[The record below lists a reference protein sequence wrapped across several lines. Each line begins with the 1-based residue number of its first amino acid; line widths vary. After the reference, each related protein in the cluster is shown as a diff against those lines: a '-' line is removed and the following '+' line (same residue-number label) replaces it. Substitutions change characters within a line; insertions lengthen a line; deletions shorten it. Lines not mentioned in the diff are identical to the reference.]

1 MRSTHQAGFTLIE
14 VLITVMILG
23 TLTVLAARSMQ
34 QAVQS
39 KVKIQSQIDDV
50 SRMRDTLKIMERDIN
65 LAFHYRDLEK
75 ELNDLIKK
83 YQKPNSQNPPTGGL
97 TPGGFSPG
105 AVNPADSEL
114 AESNPNQAPRQ
125 DPTTHFIGSEDAI
138 HFVTRNNS
146 RMTTQQKYADFTEV
160 SYSVKDCK
168 SLKEEGG
175 SSRCLWRRSHPYLDE
190 DVTAGGTEIVLLENV
205 TEFSLK
211 YLGKGKQDW
220 VTAWRTDQGGDSVTK
235 KNFPLAV
242 EISLTIE
249 KPDKGRSKKYSMQ
262 IVAPLH
268 FPNNPPP
275 PSTGGLNATN

>member
-1 MRSTHQAGFTLIE
+1 
-14 VLITVMILG
+14 MILG

-39 KVKIQSQIDDV
+39 KTKIQTQIDDV
-50 SRMRDTLKIMERDIN
+50 ARMRDTLKIMERDLN

-75 ELNDLIKK
+75 EINQLIKK
-83 YQKPNSQNPPTGGL
+83 YQKPQT
-97 TPGGFSPG
+97 TSPG
-105 AVNPADSEL
+105 APPGFNPA
-114 AESNPNQAPRQ
+114 NPNLFAEDDSLLEGGTAEPKAPRQ
-125 DPTTHFIGSEDAI
+125 DPTTHFIGNEDSI

-146 RMTTQQKYADFTEV
+146 RMTTQQKFADFTEV

-168 SLKEEGG
+168 SLKENGG
-175 SSRCLWRRSHPYLDE
+175 SSKCLWRRSHPYVDD

-205 TEFSLK
+205 TEFALK
-211 YLGKGKQDW
+211 YIGRGKQDW
-220 VTAWRTDQGGDSVTK
+220 VSSWRSDDGGDGVTK
-235 KNFPLAV
+235 GNFPLAV

-249 KPDKGRSKKYSMQ
+249 KEEKGRSKKYSMQ

-275 PSTGGLNATN
+275 RPQGGLNAPN